1 MADLAEVWKAIADV
15 IAADSDVLTIF
26 GGSASG
32 RVVYDESKAPKD
44 FSFPFIRLLLVN
56 DGLDT
61 FTTGSGNYRPR
72 LQIDIF
78 GPRGSENEALRARLD
93 ALLWIPIKRPAGITT
108 TNFRIREMRRTNA
121 VRLETQLEHNGQR
134 VVQLMTDWN
143 LKITERT

>member
-1 MADLAEVWKAIADV
+1 MPDFAECWQAIADV
-15 IAADSDVLTIF
+15 IAADSDIATVM
-26 GGSASG
+26 GGSTSG
-32 RVVYDESKAPKD
+32 RVVYNESKAPKD
-44 FSFPFIRLLLVN
+44 FSFPFVRLLLVT

-61 FTTGSGNYRPR
+61 FTTGSGNHRPR
-72 LQIDIF
+72 LQIDVF
-78 GPRGSENEALRARLD
+78 GPRGSENEAIRARLD

-108 TNFRIREMRRTNA
+108 DNFRIREMRRTNA